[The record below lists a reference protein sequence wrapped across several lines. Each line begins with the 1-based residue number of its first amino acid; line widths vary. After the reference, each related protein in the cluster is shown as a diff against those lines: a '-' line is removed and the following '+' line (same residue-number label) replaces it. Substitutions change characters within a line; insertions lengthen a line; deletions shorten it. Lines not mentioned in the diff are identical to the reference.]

1 MMAKRNSRNKLVLT
15 WRLLRQVGVLE
26 TSIRILQKLQTLKHS
41 HTNQPSHKRKITMLA
56 KVADIEDAA
65 WSNDNLDAQAKPLAK
80 HAPKTI
86 AWIMSPPGES
96 GGGHQN
102 IFRFMGYLDAQG
114 YRNIVYLY
122 SVFDRSTVDEVI
134 SRIKHFYTLDRANIK
149 VLHPDEK
156 YEGVSA
162 LFATGWETAYP
173 VYNAPKDMKK
183 FYFVQDFEPLFYPMG
198 SEYVLAENTYRFG
211 FTGITAGKWL
221 ATKLKRDYGMNCEYY
236 EFGADTKLYSFTN
249 KLERKE
255 VFFYAR
261 PVTTR
266 RGFELGIL
274 ALKKFHEM
282 HPEHVINLA
291 GWDVSEYDIPF
302 PYVNHKTLRL
312 SELSGLYNRCAVA
325 LVLSLTNMSLL
336 PLELLATGTI
346 PVVNDAENN
355 RLVSNNPYIQYA
367 QPSPAALAQAMSEV
381 VTRPDLPQYAE
392 KASES
397 VKGAKWEASGDKFVS
412 IVEREL
418 YE

>member
-1 MMAKRNSRNKLVLT
+1 MYML
-15 WRLLRQVGVLE
+15 RLLKHEGILEVL
-26 TSIRILQKLQTLKHS
+26 IRILQKLQKVKHS
-41 HTNQPSHKRKITMLA
+41 RSWQPAHKRKITLLA
-56 KVADIEDAA
+56 KLADIEEADWSERISAAPLGRGKDDA
-65 WSNDNLDAQAKPLAK
+65 
-80 HAPKTI
+80 KTI

-102 IFRFMGYLDAQG
+102 IFRFMSYLDKQG

-122 SVFDRSTVDEVI
+122 SVLDNSTETEVMD
-134 SRIKHFYTLDRANIK
+134 RIKHFYKLDRANIRMLSSK
-149 VLHPDEK
+149 ETFED
-156 YEGVSA
+156 VSA

-173 VYNAPKDMKK
+173 AFNASKKIKK

-198 SEYVLAENTYRFG
+198 SEYVLAENTYKFG

-221 ATKLKRDYGMNCEYY
+221 STKLERDYGMKCDYY
-236 EFGADTKLYSFTN
+236 EFGADPETYSLVNTD
-249 KLERKE
+249 ERKQ

-261 PVTTR
+261 PITAR

-274 ALKKFHEM
+274 ALKKFHDI
-282 HPEHVINLA
+282 HPEYVINLA
-291 GWDVSEYDIPF
+291 GWDASEYDIPF
-302 PYVNHKTLRL
+302 PYVNHKALRV
-312 SELSGLYNRCAVA
+312 SELSELYNRCAVA

-355 RLVSNNPYIQYA
+355 RLVSNNPYIKYA
-367 QPSPAALAQAMSEV
+367 QPSPHALADAMSQV
-381 VTRPDLPQYAE
+381 VTMRDLPEHAQ

-397 VKGAKWEASGDKFVS
+397 VKSTGWEVSGKKFVS
-412 IVEREL
+412 IIEREL